1 MAFESDP
8 DYDDF
13 EFREQHPDIYGDDG
27 VMDDYYGGLRRA
39 SQNKSQR
46 SSFGTWT
53 TKDEQ
58 FHQEYL
64 AWKSI
69 NHKRIEQLNTPS
81 PQPEKEP
88 QSSPSDE
95 SFIWVQIVFGLMIY
109 AALVILLI
117 QSCNE

>member
-1 MAFESDP
+1 MAFEDP

-13 EFREQHPDIYGDDG
+13 EFREQHPEIYGDDG
-27 VMDDYYGGLRRA
+27 VMDDYYSEQRYAR
-39 SQNKSQR
+39 QNKSQR
-46 SSFGTWT
+46 SYSGTWT

-64 AWKSI
+64 EWKHI
-69 NHKRIEQLNTPS
+69 NHKRIEQLNTPL
-81 PQPEKEP
+81 PKPEKEP
-88 QSSPSDE
+88 HSSPSDE

>member
-1 MAFESDP
+1 MAFEDP

-13 EFREQHPDIYGDDG
+13 EFREIYPEIYGDDG
-27 VMDDYYGGLRRA
+27 VKDDYYGGQRHAR
-39 SQNKSQR
+39 QNKSRR
-46 SSFGTWT
+46 SSSGTWT

-64 AWKSI
+64 AWKNI

-81 PQPEKEP
+81 PQPEKGP